1 MKLSFRY
8 PLIFA
13 LALLSLLAGVFNY
26 LLFRPDIVLFTITR
40 IHISSYD
47 IKNNLLKYFF
57 TGYFSDI
64 TWCISLCFIAFA
76 LAELKYIKRSGKIF
90 LLLIP
95 FITEGL
101 QYASLINGTFDWY
114 DVLMYFIVITF
125 FILFFPSLKTYVYEK
140 K

>member
-13 LALLSLLAGVFNY
+13 FAFLSLLAGFLNY
-26 LLFRPDIVLFTITR
+26 LLFQPDILLLKVTG
-40 IHISSYD
+40 IHISSYG
-47 IKNNLLKYFF
+47 IKNNFLKYFF

-76 LAELKYIKRSGKIF
+76 LAELNYIKRSGKIF
-90 LLLIP
+90 LLLMP

-101 QYASLINGTFDWY
+101 QYSSLINGTFDWY

-125 FILFFPSLKTYVYEK
+125 FLLFFPSLKTYVYEK
-140 K
+140 E